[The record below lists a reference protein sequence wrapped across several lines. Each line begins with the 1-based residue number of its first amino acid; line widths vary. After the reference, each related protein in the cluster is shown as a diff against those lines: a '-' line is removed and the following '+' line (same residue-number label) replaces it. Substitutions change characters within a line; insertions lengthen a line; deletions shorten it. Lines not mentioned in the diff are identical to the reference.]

1 MAAFPIMS
9 TRSLPLRSLA
19 SRPLRLAWDLLRLPL
34 LGLLVLLAPAV
45 QFVCGGL
52 LVFGILV
59 SIAFRVSGAGAT
71 FPFWHMIG
79 ASLGFGAFIVLY
91 YGLIALLSR

>member
-1 MAAFPIMS
+1 MTAFPIMS
-9 TRSLPLRSLA
+9 TRSHSIRSLA
-19 SRPLRLAWDLLRLPL
+19 SAPLRFAWDLLRLPL

-52 LVFGILV
+52 LIFGIFV
-59 SIAFRVSGAGAT
+59 SIAFRVSGVGAA

>member
-1 MAAFPIMS
+1 
-9 TRSLPLRSLA
+9 
-19 SRPLRLAWDLLRLPL
+19 LAWDLLRLPL
-34 LGLLVLLAPAV
+34 LAVLTLLAPAV
-45 QFVCGGL
+45 EFVCGGL
-52 LVFGILV
+52 LIFGILV
-59 SIAFRVSGAGAT
+59 SIAFRISGVGAT